1 MSGLLW
7 KLNRLRLMS
16 VAELGTRVQQA
27 AQAKL
32 EQRGF
37 GLAMQPP
44 APRAI
49 GHGAKLFREL
59 APQLDGKGAI
69 AAAEQVLAGRWD
81 VFTSK
86 GLELG
91 FPPQWNRDPTTGI
104 VAPLTLGKAI
114 NYRDKRIVGNI
125 KTIWEPSR
133 HLELVSLAQAWR
145 LSGERRYL
153 DGFATLLRS
162 WLEQCPYP
170 LGIQWC
176 SSLELAIRLLNWAV
190 CWELFG
196 GEDSPLFEGEAGDR
210 LRRDWLA
217 SVYRHCHFITG
228 HWSLHSSANNHLL
241 GELMGLWIASLTWPC
256 WPESARWRDEARRGF
271 EREALLQNGADGV
284 NREQAV
290 YYHHEVADMM
300 LISGLFARA
309 HGSDLSAACWQR
321 LEAMMEFIDALM
333 DRAGRVP
340 MIGDADDAVM
350 LRLAHE
356 PDWCPFRSLLASAA
370 VLFGRAD
377 FAAAAGALDAK
388 SAWLLGPSAPPA
400 FAALRGERGAP
411 RRREFRAGGYC
422 VLGRDFGGP
431 REIRLVADSGPLGY
445 LAIAAH
451 GHADALALTLSA
463 GGRELL
469 IDPGTYVYQH
479 TDGWRGHFRGTP
491 AHNTVTVDGQDQS
504 VIAGD
509 FMWLAKAAAT
519 LEQVQLDG
527 PRQHWQ
533 ASHDGYRRLADAVLH
548 RRRVEFDGGGGD
560 GGGAS
565 LVVTDRLECKGRH
578 EAQLNWQ
585 FAEDVELTADAEGW
599 TARSGGVRLRIACD
613 AAGARAAIFCGS
625 EAPRA
630 GWVSREF
637 GAKRPAPQL
646 RLVVPVNGTTEWRTR
661 FALSFG

>member
-1 MSGLLW
+1 MNGLLW
-7 KLNRLRLMS
+7 RLNRLRLMS
-16 VAELGTRVQQA
+16 VAELGTRVRQS

-32 EQRGF
+32 EQHGF
-37 GLAMQPP
+37 GLALQPP
-44 APRAI
+44 VPRAI

-59 APQLDGKGAI
+59 APQLDCRGPI
-69 AAAEQVLAGRWD
+69 AAAGQVLAGRWD

-91 FPPQWNRDPTTGI
+91 FPPKWNRDPTTGI
-104 VAPLTLGKAI
+104 DAPLTLGKAI
-114 NYRDKRIVGNI
+114 NYRNKRIVGNI

-145 LSGERRYL
+145 LSGDRRYL
-153 DGFATLLRS
+153 EGFATLLRS

-196 GEDSPLFEGEAGDR
+196 GEDSPLFDGEDGDR
-210 LRRDWLA
+210 LRHDWLS
-217 SVYRHCHFITG
+217 SVYQHCHFITG

-241 GELMGLWIASLTWPC
+241 GELMGLWIAALTWPC
-256 WPESARWRDEARRGF
+256 WPESARWREAARRGF
-271 EREALLQNGADGV
+271 EREALLQTSADGV

-300 LISGLFARA
+300 LICGLFARA
-309 HGSDLSAACWQR
+309 HDVDLSAACWQR
-321 LEAMMEFIDALM
+321 LESMMEFIDALM

-356 PDWCPFRSLLASAA
+356 PDWCPYRSLLASTA

-377 FAAAAGALDAK
+377 FAAAAGAFDQKTL
-388 SAWLLGPSAPPA
+388 WLLGASAERA
-400 FAALRGERGAP
+400 FAALPAAPRAAP
-411 RRREFRAGGYC
+411 RRREFREGGYC
-422 VLGRDFGGP
+422 VLGSDFGGP

-445 LAIAAH
+445 LSIAAH

-463 GGRELL
+463 GGQELL

-509 FMWLAKAAAT
+509 FMWLDKAATT
-519 LEQVQLDG
+519 LEQLQLDG
-527 PRQHWQ
+527 SCQHWQ
-533 ASHDGYRRLADAVLH
+533 ASHDGYRRLADPVLH
-548 RRRVEFDGGGGD
+548 RRRIDLH
-560 GGGAS
+560 GAVI
-565 LVVTDRLECKGRH
+565 VVTDRLECRGSH

-585 FAEDVELTADAEGW
+585 FAEDVELSVDGDGW
-599 TARSGGVRLRIACD
+599 IAGRGAVILRIDCD
-613 AAGARAAIFCGS
+613 AQGARTELLCGS
-625 EAPRA
+625 ESPRA

-637 GAKRPAPQL
+637 GEKRPAPQL
-646 RLVVPVNGTTEWRTR
+646 RMIVPVNGTVEWRTR
-661 FALSFG
+661 FAVAFD